1 LKFQHYELERK
12 TVMICDDDP
21 DLLNLLGKAFNPKY
35 NVILVSSGKECI
47 EKYVEELSRGNKIH
61 LLLLDYKIS
70 DMSGDFIA
78 RKINEYS
85 GTKIILISAYNLDD
99 SLLKELKESN
109 CIAKFIKKPI
119 SLSSLNEL
127 VADTI
132 NQIETVSQNN

>member
-1 LKFQHYELERK
+1 MVLFSVL
-12 TVMICDDDP
+12 
-21 DLLNLLGKAFNPKY
+21 
-35 NVILVSSGKECI
+35 ILIGSGEECI
-47 EKYVEELSRGNKIH
+47 KRFIEEQKQGNKIH

-99 SLLKELKESN
+99 SLLKELNESN
-109 CIAKFIKKPI
+109 CIAIH
-119 SLSSLNEL
+119 LSSLIKL

-132 NQIETVSQNN
+132 NQIETVSQNSN

>member
-1 LKFQHYELERK
+1 
-12 TVMICDDDP
+12 MICDDDP
-21 DLLNLLGKAFNPKY
+21 DILNLFVYVFKSRY
-35 NVILVSSGKECI
+35 NVISASSGGECI
-47 EKYVEELSRGNKIH
+47 AKFLEEKNRGNQIH

-99 SLLKELKESN
+99 SLLKELNESN
-109 CIAKFIKKPI
+109 CIAIH
-119 SLSSLNEL
+119 LSSLIKL

-132 NQIETVSQNN
+132 NQIETVSQNSN